1 MSERTGPGLLVSP
14 PELLEIRRRLNEH
27 DWYARCFANLIAPAN
42 ELLRR
47 GISIP
52 RDKGYAFY
60 ETCPDDNT
68 PLIQDPFDPVNHPCP
83 ACGRNYTDEPYRLA
97 WVAYFQVYLS
107 QRALEMGI
115 AYQLTGDSAY
125 ATAIRHVLVEYAR
138 HYESYSL
145 EGCVLGPT
153 RLFQSTYVESLWLAN
168 LAAAADLAR
177 DAIPTADWRL
187 VRALFLAS
195 AEVIRGFDEG
205 DNNRQAMNN
214 AALGFVGLLCEEPS
228 LVHHAVHGPHGWL
241 HHLQASVLSDGLW
254 YEGDNYH
261 FASLPAMLNLA
272 ESMWRHGSDLLR
284 VEVGG
289 RRLQMM
295 FDAPL
300 LDLYPDLTIPSRK
313 DARYASPIGQRW
325 HAGMYEAG
333 LRHYGEP
340 AYARLLGALYAHP
353 PAADDC
359 IPNAAGFIDTMPS
372 RPANRE
378 WLDWRGFLN
387 AVPNVDLTP
396 GLPVSHSADMAG
408 TGLGILRAD
417 AGRTYASVD
426 YGRYGGGHGHPDRL
440 QLNLYARGRRWL
452 TDFGTGNYF
461 FDHLRWYRST
471 IGHNT
476 VVVDGVD
483 QRPADGRLLRF
494 DASGGRDVV
503 SAEVVDA
510 YDGVRCRRT
519 LLLLSPALLLDLFTV
534 EAGCDVRID
543 WALHPVAEL
552 DFELAGELGP
562 LEPAEITG
570 EHYEWLQN
578 VERAQV
584 SGPWVAVFRQGG
596 DALAVHGTAAPDT
609 ELYTAGAYGPPQQI
623 PALFPVLIVSRR
635 SDVTTFATLFEHRT
649 GGRPVVAAFEAPAP
663 DTYVVDDVDG
673 DRFEIL
679 LGDTIADVFV
689 EDVHDAV
696 GTRSRVVAL
705 PATR

>member
-1 MSERTGPGLLVSP
+1 VSERSERTISTAAPGLVTSPRELVD
-14 PELLEIRRRLNEH
+14 IGRRMSEH
-27 DWYARCFANLIAPAN
+27 DWYTRCFANLIGPAD

-52 RDKGYAFY
+52 RDKGVAFY
-60 ETCPDDNT
+60 DTCPADNT
-68 PLIQDPFDPVNHPCP
+68 PLLQDPFDPVNHRCP
-83 ACGRNYTDEPYRLA
+83 ACKRNYTDEPYRLA

-115 AYQLTGDSAY
+115 AYRLTGDSAY
-125 ATAIRHVLVEYAR
+125 ATAIRDVLVEYAR
-138 HYESYSL
+138 HYEDYSL

-153 RLFQSTYVESLWLAN
+153 RLFQSTYVESLWLAS

-177 DAIPTADWRL
+177 DQIPAADWRL
-187 VRALFLAS
+187 VCDELFLAS

-214 AALGFVGLLCEEPS
+214 TALGFAGLLCEEPS
-228 LVHHAVHGPHGWL
+228 LVDYAVHGPHGWL
-241 HHLQASVLSDGLW
+241 HHLEVSVLSDGMW

-272 ESMWRHGSDLLR
+272 EAMWRHGSDLLHI
-284 VEVGG
+284 EAGG

-300 LDLYPDLTIPSRK
+300 LDLHPDLTIPSRK
-313 DARYASPIGQRW
+313 DSRYASPIGQRW

-340 AYARLLGALYAHP
+340 AYARLLGMLYAHP
-353 PAADDC
+353 PAAEDC
-359 IPNAAGFIDTMPS
+359 IPNAAGFIDTIPS

-387 AVPNVDLTP
+387 AVPTADLTP
-396 GLPVSHSADMAG
+396 GLPISHSADMAG

-417 AGRTYASVD
+417 GGRTYASLD
-426 YGRYGGGHGHPDRL
+426 YGHYGGGHGHPDRL
-440 QLNLYARGRRWL
+440 QLNFFARGRRWL

-476 VVVDGVD
+476 VVIDGAD
-483 QRPADGRLLRF
+483 QRPTDGRLLRF
-494 DASGGRDVV
+494 DASEGQQIA

-510 YDGVRCRRT
+510 YDGVRCTRT
-519 LLLLSPALLLDLFTV
+519 VLLLSPALLLDLFTV
-534 EAGCDVRID
+534 EADHDVRMD

-552 DFELAGELGP
+552 SVELAGEVGP
-562 LEPAEITG
+562 LAPAEITG
-570 EHYEWLQN
+570 EHYEWMQD
-578 VERAQV
+578 VHRAPV
-584 SGPWVAVFRQGG
+584 SGSWVAVFRQSD
-596 DALAVHGTAAPDT
+596 DALGVHGAAAPGT
-609 ELYTAGAYGPPQQI
+609 ELYTAGAFGPPQEI
-623 PALFPVLIVSRR
+623 PAPFPVLIVRR
-635 SDVTTFATLFEHRT
+635 QARATTFATLLEHRA
-649 GGRPVVAAFEAPAP
+649 GGEPVVAAFETAGP
-663 DTYVVDDVDG
+663 DAYVVRGVDG
-673 DRFEIL
+673 RSVGCTLDST
-679 LGDTIADVFV
+679 GTATISHARD
-689 EDVHDAV
+689 
-696 GTRSRVVAL
+696 
-705 PATR
+705 